1 MHGEMV
7 SFASSLRVCF
17 FLVSQVFKSVF
28 LYPSFTSQTLSPVNA
43 QHESFENVGFAF
55 RPSQVAVALPILGRC
70 SGAAS
75 HARDSA
81 EAHFA
86 IDFVF
91 LNILALTAFWA

>member
-1 MHGEMV
+1 MHGEV
-7 SFASSLRVCF
+7 ASFASSLRVCF
-17 FLVSQVFKSVF
+17 FLVSQVFENVF
-28 LYPSFTSQTLSPVNA
+28 LYPSFASQTLSPLDA

-55 RPSQVAVALPILGRC
+55 RPSQVAVALPVLGRC

-81 EAHFA
+81 EAHLA

-91 LNILALTAFWA
+91 LHILALTAFRA